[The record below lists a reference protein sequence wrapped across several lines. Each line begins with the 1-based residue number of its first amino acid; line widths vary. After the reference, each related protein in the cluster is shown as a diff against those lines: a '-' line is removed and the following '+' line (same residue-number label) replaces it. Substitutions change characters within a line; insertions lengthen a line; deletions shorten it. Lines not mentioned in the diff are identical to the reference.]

1 MATAPNTYKGL
12 AGMYLLFDNR
22 DSGKEDDTNPD
33 ALRLPSGYGIHDIP
47 LEFSDKSFCP
57 DGTLF
62 INPAGNVPLGDKW
75 CINGAIQPFLRV
87 NRRKYRFRFLN
98 TGPTRTWTHQLTNSM
113 PLTVISTDGNLLEHP
128 VPVSS
133 FVHSVAERYDVI
145 IDFTQTNIGDHIY
158 LLNIGD
164 DGLPQSVGFPSPT
177 PLPPGVAIEQVT
189 MRFDVVGDERDDSQ
203 VPNTLTQYPDISNIP
218 IANTMDWKF
227 IRKNNDPQGLN
238 FQINGKTF
246 DPNRVDHTVKQGTA
260 EIWTIENLASQ
271 SNWTHPVHIHFEE
284 FRVLT
289 RNGAPPTNPLETGR
303 KDVIRMPPGNQVQIF
318 MQFRDFLGRYLIHCH
333 NMNHED
339 AFMMVRWD
347 IAP

>member
-1 MATAPNTYKGL
+1 
-12 AGMYLLFDNR
+12 
-22 DSGKEDDTNPD
+22 
-33 ALRLPSGYGIHDIP
+33 
-47 LEFSDKSFCP
+47 
-57 DGTLF
+57 
-62 INPAGNVPLGDKW
+62 
-75 CINGAIQPFLRV
+75 
-87 NRRKYRFRFLN
+87 
-98 TGPTRTWTHQLTNSM
+98 
-113 PLTVISTDGNLLEHP
+113 
-128 VPVSS
+128 
-133 FVHSVAERYDVI
+133 VHSVAERYDVI
-145 IDFTQTNIGDHIY
+145 IDFTNTNIGDHIY

-203 VPNTLTQYPDISNIP
+203 VPGTLTQYPDISNIP
-218 IANTMDWKF
+218 IANTMTWDF
-227 IRKNNDPQGLN
+227 IRKNNTPSGLN

-246 DPNRVDHTVKQGTA
+246 DPNRSDHTVKQGTA
-260 EIWTIENLASQ
+260 EIWTIRNIASQ

-339 AFMMVRWD
+339 VFMMVRWD